1 MKNGL
6 QTVDI
11 VIWLF
16 QICGSKVTSGLKINM
31 LCIWTGMRCDRVPV
45 FVLEWI

>member
-16 QICGSKVTSGLKINM
+16 QICGSKVASGLKINKYVM
-31 LCIWTGMRCDRVPV
+31 YMDRHAM
-45 FVLEWI
+45 